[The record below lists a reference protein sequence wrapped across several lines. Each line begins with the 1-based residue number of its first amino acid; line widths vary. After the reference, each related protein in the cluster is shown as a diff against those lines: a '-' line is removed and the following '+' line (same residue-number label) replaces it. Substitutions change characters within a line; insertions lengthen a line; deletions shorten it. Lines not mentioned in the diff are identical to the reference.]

1 MGNAFLRFVHEALG
15 SLAAPTVRDTVIG
28 VALRMASADERPTT
42 PAGFERFVRGPLR
55 AAMLDAFG
63 VEITD
68 SVSVEL
74 EHVVML
80 SSRPAGP
87 GRGVSQTPPIPK
99 PGAVPPSVRPDT
111 SPVPPHSGSRLRPLQ
126 EFDREGAPSQRPG
139 LQHPVSQRPASQHPP
154 SQHPASQRPAS
165 QAYTRGTAR
174 ALGMHVDGD
183 APAPPKV
190 FVASQSLTFVKGL
203 EHFLEPAAARAEDVI
218 SLLAALNELK
228 DTPAMI
234 VLDCRRPSIRPM
246 ALAVLAD
253 ELPPSVQVMLW
264 GADPELRF
272 QLEQLSPG
280 VARWLS
286 CDQDDNLQTVAQKC
300 SAFVG

>member
-1 MGNAFLRFVHEALG
+1 MTQPRDMGNAFLRFVHEALG
-15 SLAAPTVRDTVIG
+15 SLAAPTVRDSVIG
-28 VALRMASADERPTT
+28 AALRMASADERPTT
-42 PAGFERFVRGPLR
+42 PVGFERFVRGPLR

-99 PGAVPPSVRPDT
+99 PAAVPPSARPDT

-126 EFDREGAPSQRPG
+126 EPFDREAPA
-139 LQHPVSQRPASQHPP
+139 SQRPASQRPP
-154 SQHPASQRPAS
+154 SQRPAS

-174 ALGMHVDGD
+174 ALGMRTDGD
-183 APAPPKV
+183 ALLPPKV

-203 EHFLEPAAARAEDVI
+203 EHFLEPPAARAEDVI
-218 SLLAALNELK
+218 SLLAALNDLK
-228 DTPAMI
+228 GTPAVI

-253 ELPPSVQVMLW
+253 ELPASVQVMLW
-264 GADPELRF
+264 GAEAELRD

-286 CDQDDNLQTVAQKC
+286 CGQDDNLQTVAQKC

>member
-1 MGNAFLRFVHEALG
+1 MTQPRDMGSAFLRFVHEALG
-15 SLAAPTVRDTVIG
+15 SLAAPAVRDTVIG
-28 VALRMASADERPTT
+28 AALRMASSDERPST

-74 EHVVML
+74 EHVIML

-87 GRGVSQTPPIPK
+87 GPGISQTPPIPR
-99 PGAVPPSVRPDT
+99 PGGVPPSSRRNADAN
-111 SPVPPHSGSRLRPLQ
+111 PVPPHSGSRLKPLP
-126 EFDREGAPSQRPG
+126 EASEREGA
-139 LQHPVSQRPASQHPP
+139 
-154 SQHPASQRPAS
+154 ASQRPAS

-174 ALGMHVDGD
+174 ALGMPLDSD
-183 APAPPKV
+183 APASPKV

-203 EHFLEPAAARAEDVI
+203 EHFLEPPAARAEDVI
-218 SLLAALNELK
+218 SLLAALNDLK
-228 DTPAMI
+228 DMPAVI

-246 ALAVLAD
+246 ALAILAD
-253 ELPPSVQVMLW
+253 ELPQNVQVMLW
-264 GADPELRF
+264 GADATLRC

-286 CDQDDNLQTVAQKC
+286 CGQDDDLQTIADKC
-300 SAFVG
+300 SAVVG

>member
-1 MGNAFLRFVHEALG
+1 MTQPRDIGSAFLRFVHEALG

-28 VALRMASADERPTT
+28 AALRMATNDERPNT

-63 VEITD
+63 VEVTD

-87 GRGVSQTPPIPK
+87 GLGVSQTPPISR
-99 PGAVPPSVRPDT
+99 PGGVPPSSRRGADAN
-111 SPVPPHSGSRLRPLQ
+111 PVPPHSGARLRPLQ
-126 EFDREGAPSQRPG
+126 DLAEREGA
-139 LQHPVSQRPASQHPP
+139 
-154 SQHPASQRPAS
+154 ASQRPTS

-174 ALGMHVDGD
+174 ALGMPLDSD
-183 APAPPKV
+183 SPPPKV

-203 EHFLEPAAARAEDVI
+203 EHFLEPPAARAEDVI
-218 SLLAALNELK
+218 SLLAALNDLK
-228 DTPAMI
+228 DTPAVI

-246 ALAVLAD
+246 ALAILAD
-253 ELPPSVQVMLW
+253 ELPVTVQVMLW
-264 GADPELRF
+264 GADVTLRS

-286 CDQDDNLQTVAQKC
+286 CEQDDDLQMVADKC
-300 SAFVG
+300 SALVG

>member
-1 MGNAFLRFVHEALG
+1 
-15 SLAAPTVRDTVIG
+15 
-28 VALRMASADERPTT
+28 MASSDERPNT

-63 VEITD
+63 VEVTD

-80 SSRPAGP
+80 SSRPHGP
-87 GRGVSQTPPIPK
+87 GLGASQTPPIPSSRRN
-99 PGAVPPSVRPDT
+99 ADAAA
-111 SPVPPHSGSRLRPLQ
+111 VPPHSGSRLRPLQ
-126 EFDREGAPSQRPG
+126 EPAEREA
-139 LQHPVSQRPASQHPP
+139 
-154 SQHPASQRPAS
+154 ASQRPMS

-174 ALGMHVDGD
+174 ALGMPLDSD
-183 APAPPKV
+183 APPPPKV

-203 EHFLEPAAARAEDVI
+203 EHFLEPPAARAEDVI
-218 SLLAALNELK
+218 SLLAALNDLK
-228 DTPAMI
+228 DTPAVI

-246 ALAVLAD
+246 ALAILAD
-253 ELPPSVQVMLW
+253 ELPVTVQVMLW
-264 GADPELRF
+264 GADAGLRE
-272 QLEQLSPG
+272 QLEMLSPG

-286 CDQDDNLQTVAQKC
+286 CDQDDDLQTVADKC

>member
-1 MGNAFLRFVHEALG
+1 MGSAFLRFVHEALG

-28 VALRMASADERPTT
+28 AALKMAIPEERPTT

-63 VEITD
+63 VEVTD

-87 GRGVSQTPPIPK
+87 PRGPSPAPTIPK
-99 PGAVPPSVRPDT
+99 PAGLPLRSTAGQEVARIPPL
-111 SPVPPHSGSRLRPLQ
+111 SGSRLRPLQ
-126 EFDREGAPSQRPG
+126 EASEREG
-139 LQHPVSQRPASQHPP
+139 V
-154 SQHPASQRPAS
+154 ASQRPTS
-165 QAYTRGTAR
+165 QAYARGTAR
-174 ALGMHVDGD
+174 ALGMPIDSD
-183 APAPPKV
+183 PLPPKV

-203 EHFLEPAAARAEDVI
+203 EHFLEPPTARAEDVI
-218 SLLAALNELK
+218 SLLAALNDLK
-228 DTPAMI
+228 DAPAVI

-246 ALAVLAD
+246 ALAILAD
-253 ELPPSVQVMLW
+253 ELPANVQVMLW
-264 GADPELRF
+264 GADAALRE

-280 VARWLS
+280 VSRWLS
-286 CDQDDNLQTVAQKC
+286 CNQEDDLQAVARKC
-300 SAFVG
+300 SDFVG

>member
-1 MGNAFLRFVHEALG
+1 VTQPRDMGNAFLRFVHEALG

-28 VALRMASADERPTT
+28 AALRMASADERPTT

-87 GRGVSQTPPIPK
+87 GQGVSQTPSIPR
-99 PGAVPPSVRPDT
+99 PGAVPPSAPAKLDSGR
-111 SPVPPHSGSRLRPLQ
+111 VPPHSGSRLRPLQ
-126 EFDREGAPSQRPG
+126 DSLDREA
-139 LQHPVSQRPASQHPP
+139 PASQR
-154 SQHPASQRPAS
+154 PASQRPAS

-174 ALGMHVDGD
+174 ALGMHTDFD
-183 APAPPKV
+183 APSPPKV

-218 SLLAALNELK
+218 SLLAALNDLK

-253 ELPPSVQVMLW
+253 ELPANVQVMLW
-264 GADPELRF
+264 GADAELRY

>member
-1 MGNAFLRFVHEALG
+1 MTHSRDMGSAFLRFVHEALG

-28 VALRMASADERPTT
+28 AALRMATQDERPTT
-42 PAGFERFVRGPLR
+42 PLGFERFVRGPLR

-63 VEITD
+63 AEVTD

-87 GRGVSQTPPIPK
+87 GQGVSQTPPIPR
-99 PGAVPPSVRPDT
+99 PGAVPPSSRRNASPPHAEQQ
-111 SPVPPHSGSRLRPLQ
+111 PVPPHSGSRLRPLVDSP
-126 EFDREGAPSQRPG
+126 ERESAA
-139 LQHPVSQRPASQHPP
+139 SQRPASQ
-154 SQHPASQRPAS
+154 RPTS

-174 ALGMHVDGD
+174 ALGMSLDSD

-203 EHFLEPAAARAEDVI
+203 EHFLEVPAARAEDVI
-218 SLLAALNELK
+218 SLLAALNDLK
-228 DTPAMI
+228 DAAAVI

-253 ELPPSVQVMLW
+253 ELPANVQVMLW
-264 GADPELRF
+264 GAEASQRY

-280 VARWLS
+280 VTRWLS
-286 CDQDDNLQTVAQKC
+286 CDQDDDLQTVALKC

>member
-1 MGNAFLRFVHEALG
+1 MGSAFLRFVHEALG

-28 VALRMASADERPTT
+28 AALKMASPEERPNT

-74 EHVVML
+74 EHVVTL

-87 GRGVSQTPPIPK
+87 VRRGPSPAPPIAK
-99 PGAVPPSVRPDT
+99 PAAVPPRSSAGQEVGRI
-111 SPVPPHSGSRLRPLQ
+111 PPLSGSRLRPLQ
-126 EFDREGAPSQRPG
+126 ESPDREGI
-139 LQHPVSQRPASQHPP
+139 
-154 SQHPASQRPAS
+154 ASQRPSS
-165 QAYTRGTAR
+165 QAYARGTAR
-174 ALGMHVDGD
+174 ALGMPIDNDV
-183 APAPPKV
+183 PTPPKV

-203 EHFLEPAAARAEDVI
+203 EHFLEPPTARAEDVI
-218 SLLAALNELK
+218 SLLAALNDLK
-228 DTPAMI
+228 DAPAVI

-246 ALAVLAD
+246 ALAILAD
-253 ELPPSVQVMLW
+253 ELPPNVQVMLW
-264 GADPELRF
+264 GAEAELRY

-286 CDQDDNLQTVAQKC
+286 CNQDDDLQAVARKC
-300 SAFVG
+300 SAVVG

>member
-1 MGNAFLRFVHEALG
+1 MTQPRDMGSAFLRFVHEALG

-28 VALRMASADERPTT
+28 AALKMASPEERPTT

-87 GRGVSQTPPIPK
+87 TRGPSPVPTLPKSGGVPVESRPRQEVGR
-99 PGAVPPSVRPDT
+99 
-111 SPVPPHSGSRLRPLQ
+111 VPPHSGSRLRPLQ
-126 EFDREGAPSQRPG
+126 EPAEREGI
-139 LQHPVSQRPASQHPP
+139 
-154 SQHPASQRPAS
+154 ASQRPSS
-165 QAYTRGTAR
+165 QAYARGTAR
-174 ALGMHVDGD
+174 ALGLSIDSEV
-183 APAPPKV
+183 PAPPKV

-203 EHFLEPAAARAEDVI
+203 EHFLEPPTARAEDVI
-218 SLLAALNELK
+218 SLLAALNDLK
-228 DTPAMI
+228 DAPAVI

-246 ALAVLAD
+246 ALAILAD
-253 ELPPSVQVMLW
+253 ELPPNVQVMLW
-264 GADPELRF
+264 GAEAELRY

-280 VARWLS
+280 VSRWLS
-286 CDQDDNLQTVAQKC
+286 CNQDDDLQAVARKC